1 MTERPDDASVQ
12 QVLDVVRDLSGDG
25 EVTSEDIAGRTGLSR
40 LEVEQALKHLFEQ
53 DRLTATF
60 FPDKPAVV
68 SEVS

>member
-1 MTERPDDASVQ
+1 MTERPDDDQVQ
-12 QVLDVVRDLSGDG
+12 RVLDATRELSGNGD
-25 EVTSEDIAGRTGLSR
+25 VTSEDVAERTGLSR